1 VKCIKILLLIFS
13 SYVLLENFLNAFMG
27 KETNAPTNYYKR
39 KQSKKK
45 KQIQHVNQRELI
57 NQ

>member
-1 VKCIKILLLIFS
+1 
-13 SYVLLENFLNAFMG
+13 MG

-39 KQSKKK
+39 KQSKKN